1 MNRSLVFLLLVVSGL
16 IVLTSCEKKPGCNDP
31 LADNYDESA
40 NLDNG
45 TCTYNLAFLCKSWN
59 VYRYEVDGADS
70 TYFLLLAKP
79 NLNWSFFREQ
89 TYKEVYYPVP
99 GSQVNSNGI
108 WTLTQ
113 SYTNL
118 TMVEKPS
125 DSSRTFLVN
134 SLNDTGLVVSIQTDV
149 LRKYFF
155 KPKS

>member
-1 MNRSLVFLLLVVSGL
+1 MKRLISSALIAFSCLFVFN
-16 IVLTSCEKKPGCNDP
+16 SCNKKPGCNDP
-31 LADNYDESA
+31 LADNYDETA

-70 TYFLLLAKP
+70 TYFLLLEKP
-79 NLNWSFFREQ
+79 NLNWSFYREQ
-89 TYKEVYYPVP
+89 TYKEVYYPAP

-118 TMVEKPS
+118 TMVDKPS
-125 DSSRTFLVN
+125 DSTRTFLVN
-134 SLNDTGLVVSIQTDV
+134 ALSDTGLVISVQSAV
-149 LRKYFF
+149 LRKYYF
-155 KPKS
+155 KPKP